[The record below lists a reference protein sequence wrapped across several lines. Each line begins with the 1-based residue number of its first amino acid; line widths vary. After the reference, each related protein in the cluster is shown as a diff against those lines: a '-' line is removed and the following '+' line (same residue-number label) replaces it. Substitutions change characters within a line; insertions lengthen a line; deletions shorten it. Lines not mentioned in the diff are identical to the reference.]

1 MKVLNFGSLNIDYVY
16 SVEDFVKKGETI
28 SSNKLN
34 VFSGGK
40 GLNQSIS
47 LSKAG
52 VNVCHAGMIGHDG
65 TFLEKT
71 LKQSGVDI
79 KYLKKSESVRTG
91 NAIIQNNRQGDNCI
105 ILYGGANQA
114 VTKEMVDTV
123 LREFASEDWLVLQNE
138 INEIPYIV
146 EQAHKKGMKII
157 LNPSPMNKRIFEINL
172 NYIDC
177 FILNEIEAQELTK
190 TSSDQ
195 EILKQELVKRF
206 PNAEIVLTLGE
217 QGAMYLKGDRCIFQ
231 RAYRVEA
238 VDTTAAGDTFTGYY
252 LAGRIQQMPVEKAL
266 DMAAKAS
273 AIAVSRKGAAPS
285 IPSRDEVTQYQ
296 QL

>member
-105 ILYGGANQA
+105 ILYGGANQEI
-114 VTKEMVDTV
+114 TKGFVDTV

-157 LNPSPMNKRIFEINL
+157 LNHR
-172 NYIDC
+172 
-177 FILNEIEAQELTK
+177 
-190 TSSDQ
+190 
-195 EILKQELVKRF
+195 R
-206 PNAEIVLTLGE
+206 
-217 QGAMYLKGDRCIFQ
+217 
-231 RAYRVEA
+231 
-238 VDTTAAGDTFTGYY
+238 
-252 LAGRIQQMPVEKAL
+252 
-266 DMAAKAS
+266 
-273 AIAVSRKGAAPS
+273 
-285 IPSRDEVTQYQ
+285 
-296 QL
+296 

>member
-65 TFLEKT
+65 TF
-71 LKQSGVDI
+71 
-79 KYLKKSESVRTG
+79 
-91 NAIIQNNRQGDNCI
+91 DNCI
-105 ILYGGANQA
+105 ILYGGANQEI
-114 VTKEMVDTV
+114 TKGFVDTV

>member
-65 TFLEKT
+65 NVFWKKT

-91 NAIIQNNRQGDNCI
+91 KCNH
-105 ILYGGANQA
+105 
-114 VTKEMVDTV
+114 TE
-123 LREFASEDWLVLQNE
+123 
-138 INEIPYIV
+138 
-146 EQAHKKGMKII
+146 
-157 LNPSPMNKRIFEINL
+157 
-172 NYIDC
+172 
-177 FILNEIEAQELTK
+177 
-190 TSSDQ
+190 
-195 EILKQELVKRF
+195 
-206 PNAEIVLTLGE
+206 
-217 QGAMYLKGDRCIFQ
+217 
-231 RAYRVEA
+231 
-238 VDTTAAGDTFTGYY
+238 
-252 LAGRIQQMPVEKAL
+252 
-266 DMAAKAS
+266 
-273 AIAVSRKGAAPS
+273 
-285 IPSRDEVTQYQ
+285 
-296 QL
+296 

>member
-105 ILYGGANQA
+105 ILYGGANQEI
-114 VTKEMVDTV
+114 TKGFVDTV

-190 TSSDQ
+190 QLIQRRPEIHLQDIIWREEFSRCQWKKRWIWLQKHLQLRFQ
-195 EILKQELVKRF
+195 EK
-206 PNAEIVLTLGE
+206 E
-217 QGAMYLKGDRCIFQ
+217 QHRQFQ
-231 RAYRVEA
+231 VEM
-238 VDTTAAGDTFTGYY
+238 
-252 LAGRIQQMPVEKAL
+252 R
-266 DMAAKAS
+266 
-273 AIAVSRKGAAPS
+273 
-285 IPSRDEVTQYQ
+285 
-296 QL
+296 